1 MGRDRGRGSNLSV
14 CLEGE
19 GGSRGG
25 GEGGEGG
32 ESVDPYNI
40 TRSALFPAP
49 SVLIM
54 GPTKGV

>member
-25 GEGGEGG
+25 GE
-32 ESVDPYNI
+32 SLDPYNI
-40 TRSALFPAP
+40 TGSALFPAP

-54 GPTKGV
+54 GPTKEV